1 MYILDATTAEIMEEQ
16 SQGIV
21 EREVAGTLSGRV
33 KVMGVSWKA
42 RLCIPDNRCILPPG
56 TTVTVFGRCGNTLL
70 VLPTV
75 P

>member
-1 MYILDATTAEIMEEQ
+1 MYIFAAIPAEIIEEAL
-16 SQGIV
+16 QGIV
-21 EREVAGTLSGRV
+21 EQEVAGALSGRV

-42 RLCIPDNRCILPPG
+42 RLCIPDNRYILPPG
-56 TTVTVFGRCGNTLL
+56 TAVTVFGRCGNTLL